1 MIRCEPPSVVEK
13 AQLAGRVVPSE
24 SLHAVRLQG
33 LEGFM
38 GKRKDSLYGAGKRS
52 GPSIQYRLNRG
63 QELVIDGYIL
73 SQASL
78 KTKVAEEFPLLFTVK
93 TRVTSAA
100 MMSNLTPSPSQ
111 RAEFPEEPEADFRS
125 VHDDRGLARRT
136 PRGDSRVRP
145 ANKGRKDS
153 HR

>member
-63 QELVIDGYIL
+63 QELVIDGYIPGTHGL
-73 SQASL
+73 DSMVVGCLAPVASFL
-78 KTKVAEEFPLLFTVK
+78 E
-93 TRVTSAA
+93 
-100 MMSNLTPSPSQ
+100 
-111 RAEFPEEPEADFRS
+111 
-125 VHDDRGLARRT
+125 
-136 PRGDSRVRP
+136 
-145 ANKGRKDS
+145 NKGGRGISFALYGENPSDECGDDV
-153 HR
+153 